1 MSLGSWRTFERIPF
15 EQALAVMQ
23 AARDAGITFLD
34 DARYND
40 DTGTAPLKSGY
51 SEVLFGELFRA
62 AGWPRDET
70 VVANKLWWE
79 FWPDE
84 SALRRDRGLARA
96 NEARPHRRRV
106 RVSAARG
113 ARGRRGRPPDR
124 RGDRGGQGARVG
136 RRQLAGGGDRR
147 GGPRREGAGSPGAV
161 RGTASLQPRLAIVAR
176 GPGDDRRRSPRP
188 GPASSRPRASRSVR
202 SAGSTRP
209 MARDGRI
216 AGELQDP
223 RWAEA
228 LAAGEALV
236 ELGKRLGAPPATLA
250 YAFALAHPSVVSVLF
265 GATTPEQ
272 VAENVAAVELLG
284 GMDAAD
290 ARGAEGDRR
299 RLREVRARSAAPRA
313 ARRCARRDPPL
324 PITPSR
330 SCVCSRCAA
339 ARSASE
345 MKPVC
350 TITRARDMMF
360 AWIWICH

>member
-1 MSLGSWRTFERIPF
+1 MDVSVMSLGSWRTFERIPF

-23 AARDAGITFLD
+23 AAREAGFTFLD

-79 FWPDE
+79 FWPAE
-84 SALRRDRGLARA
+84 SALDEIEGSLERTKLDRIDVEYACPLPEGLEVAEAVRQIAEVIEAGKARA
-96 NEARPHRRRV
+96 WGVANWQAEEIAA
-106 RVSAARG
+106 AARTAKALG
-113 ARGRRGRPPDR
+113 VPGPCA
-124 RGDRGGQGARVG
+124 V
-136 RRQLAGGGDRR
+136 QLPYSIVSRSWLEDPAMTSALA
-147 GGPRREGAGSPGAV
+147 EAGAGVVAS
-161 RGTASLQPRLAIVAR
+161 ASLEFGALSGKYAA
-176 GPGDDRRRSPRP
+176 D
-188 GPASSRPRASRSVR
+188 
-202 SAGSTRP
+202 GSG
-209 MARDGRI
+209 GRI

-272 VAENVAAVELLG
+272 VAENVAAVDLLARV
-284 GMDAAD
+284 DAAD
-290 ARGAEGDRR
+290 LAALKAVGAQ
-299 RLREVRARSAAPRA
+299 
-313 ARRCARRDPPL
+313 
-324 PITPSR
+324 
-330 SCVCSRCAA
+330 
-339 ARSASE
+339 
-345 MKPVC
+345 
-350 TITRARDMMF
+350 TR
-360 AWIWICH
+360 